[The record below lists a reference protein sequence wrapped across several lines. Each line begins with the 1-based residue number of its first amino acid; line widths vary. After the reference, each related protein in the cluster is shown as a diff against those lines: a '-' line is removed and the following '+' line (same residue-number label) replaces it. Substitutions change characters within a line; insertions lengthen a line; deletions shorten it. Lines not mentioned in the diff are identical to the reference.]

1 VGRVGGVL
9 LIIAIAIVA
18 GGIAYVGDRV
28 GHQVGRKRL
37 TLFGLRPK
45 YTSTIVAVG
54 TGVMIALTA
63 TIVVLL
69 TTPLARDAFF
79 HLSEINDKVNV
90 LQSQADQLEKQTH
103 ESNVVI
109 NRGQLLY
116 NQFLI
121 VTPQESQAD
130 RHKSIAQFFDAVV
143 SQLNRTYA
151 NSGLKPNLRK
161 SSDAET
167 QKLLDSVLN
176 DPRVQGF
183 LLDGPVLLVA
193 VADENLFPNDRIS
206 FTIAA
211 YLDKPI
217 FRLGQPLTSVEVD
230 GGTAIIPNVAY
241 GQIASAIQEE
251 ATGLGMPY
259 YFTTLIPSLTAE
271 QFFHQA
277 QTTVRAGHGRYYI
290 IARASA
296 DVYPHTGGIPVSFS
310 LSRKPK

>member
-1 VGRVGGVL
+1 MGRVGGVL

-18 GGIAYVGDRV
+18 GSIAYVGDRV

-54 TGVMIALTA
+54 TGVMIALVA

-79 HLSEINDKVNV
+79 HLSEINDKVNL

-103 ESNVVI
+103 ESNVVV

-121 VTPQESQAD
+121 ITPTESQAD
-130 RHKSIAQFFDAVV
+130 KRKSIGQFFDAVV
-143 SQLNRTYA
+143 TSLNHTYVR
-151 NSGLKPNLRK
+151 SGLKPNERK
-161 SSDAET
+161 STDVET
-167 QKLLDSVLN
+167 QKLLDSVLS

-183 LLDGPVLLVA
+183 LISGPVLFVA

-211 YLDKPI
+211 YLDKAI
-217 FRLGQPLTSVEVD
+217 FRSGQALTSVEVD
-230 GGTAIIPNVAY
+230 GGTAIVPNIAY
-241 GQIASAIQEE
+241 GQLAGAIQEE
-251 ATGLGMPY
+251 AIGLGMPA
-259 YFTTLIPSLTAE
+259 YFTTALPSLTAE
-271 QFFHQA
+271 QFFRQA
-277 QTTVRAGHGRYYI
+277 QATVRAGHGRYYI
-290 IARASA
+290 VARAAA
-296 DVYPHTGGIPVSFS
+296 DVYPHTGGIPVTFS
-310 LSRKPK
+310 LSRNPK